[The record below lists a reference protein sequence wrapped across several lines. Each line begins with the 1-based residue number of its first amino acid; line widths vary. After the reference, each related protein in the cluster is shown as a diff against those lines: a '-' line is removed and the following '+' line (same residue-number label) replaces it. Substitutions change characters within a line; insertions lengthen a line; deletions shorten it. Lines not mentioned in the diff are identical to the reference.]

1 MSRLLFL
8 SSISAALA
16 AGCGGDDCG
25 TTGAFEFGLTAS
37 NAQVMLVFGDLSVSP
52 SHGGGLNN
60 DCPDPNAPAGVISL
74 TIAGTQMTPETGLVT
89 FCVPRPDQLETMALP
104 LGSGVKVIDVNATD
118 TPSGCTFALDSTM
131 LPTGTAQGH
140 DMCSNGTDKAGFG
153 LVFDGFIGLR
163 RTCGTVVDSISVG
176 LTGTVAV
183 TVSST

>member
-16 AGCGGDDCG
+16 ALGGCSSPTCG
-25 TTGAFEFGLTAS
+25 TSGAFEFGLTAS
-37 NAQVMLVFGDLSVSP
+37 NDQVSLVFGDLSASQ
-52 SHGGGLNN
+52 NN
-60 DCPDPNAPAGVISL
+60 DCPDPSAPSGVISL
-74 TIAGTQMTPETGLVT
+74 TITGSQMSPETGLVT
-89 FCVPRPDQLETMALP
+89 FCVPRPDQLETMSLP
-104 LGSGVKVIDVNATD
+104 LGAGVKVVDTTATD
-118 TPSGCTFALDSTM
+118 TASSCTFTLDSTM
-131 LPTGTAQGH
+131 VPTGTVEGH

-163 RTCGTVVDSISVG
+163 RTCGTTVDSISVG